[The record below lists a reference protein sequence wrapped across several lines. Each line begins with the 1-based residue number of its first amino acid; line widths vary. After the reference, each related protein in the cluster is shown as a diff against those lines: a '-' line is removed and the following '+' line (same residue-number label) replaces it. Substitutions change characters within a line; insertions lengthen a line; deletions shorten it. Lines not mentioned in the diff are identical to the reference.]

1 MTLSKVSWAM
11 TNPMFSAAIFD
22 VDGLLID
29 SERAIMRLWL
39 RATTDLDRPMTESD
53 YIPTIGRAAKES
65 AAILIER
72 LGRSVFERTYSRVQ
86 TEIETSDAAQLF
98 PPKPGAREI
107 LDRLR
112 AKGIPCV
119 VASSTVSVEV
129 RRRLHAV
136 HLLEFF
142 DAVIGGDQVALGK
155 PDPALYRL
163 AAGSLKTLPAKCL
176 AFEDS
181 DHGITAATAAEV
193 SVILVP
199 DIKEPAPASRQNSL
213 ATVASLTEAIQH
225 LDRWFK

>member
-1 MTLSKVSWAM
+1 
-11 TNPMFSAAIFD
+11 MFQAAIFD

-39 RATTDLDRPMTESD
+39 HATADLDCPMTESD

-72 LGRSVFERTYSRVQ
+72 LGPGAFERTYAEVQ
-86 TEIETSDAAQLF
+86 AAIQTSDPAQLF
-98 PPKPGAREI
+98 PPKPGARDI

-112 AKGIPCV
+112 AKGVRCV
-119 VASSTVSVEV
+119 VASSTVSAEV
-129 RRRLHAV
+129 RRRLEGV
-136 HLLEFF
+136 RLLEFF
-142 DAVIGGDQVALGK
+142 EAVIGGDRVVLGK

-163 AAGSLKTLPAKCL
+163 AAETLGVPPAKCL

-181 DHGITAATAAEV
+181 DHGISAATAAAV

-199 DIKEPAPASRQNSL
+199 DLKEPSPASRQNSL
-213 ATVASLTEAIQH
+213 ATVTSLTEAIQH

>member
-1 MTLSKVSWAM
+1 M

-39 RATTDLDRPMTESD
+39 RATADLDRPMTESD

-72 LGRSVFERTYSRVQ
+72 LGQSVFERTYSRVQ

-136 HLLEFF
+136 HLLGFF

-199 DIKEPAPASRQNSL
+199 DIKEPALASRQNSL

-225 LDRWFK
+225 VDRWFK

>member
-1 MTLSKVSWAM
+1 
-11 TNPMFSAAIFD
+11 MFQAAIFD

-39 RATTDLDRPMTESD
+39 HATANLDRPMTESD
-53 YIPTIGRAAKES
+53 YLPTIGRADGES

-72 LGRSVFERTYSRVQ
+72 LGASAFERLHAEVHTAIQ
-86 TEIETSDAAQLF
+86 TSDPAQLF
-98 PPKPGAREI
+98 PPKPGARDI

-112 AKGIPCV
+112 AKGVRCV
-119 VASSTVSVEV
+119 VASSTVSPEV
-129 RRRLHAV
+129 RRRLQGV

-142 DAVIGGDQVALGK
+142 EAVIGGDRVVLGK

-163 AAGSLKTLPAKCL
+163 AVETLGVPAANCL

-181 DHGITAATAAEV
+181 DHGICAATAAEV
-193 SVILVP
+193 SVVLVP
-199 DIKEPAPASRQNSL
+199 DLKEPSRLARQSSF
-213 ATVASLTEAIQH
+213 ATVGSLTEALKH

>member
-1 MTLSKVSWAM
+1 
-11 TNPMFSAAIFD
+11 MFRAAIFD

-39 RATTDLDRPMTESD
+39 RATADLARPMTESD
-53 YIPTIGRAAKES
+53 YLPTIGRAAKES

-72 LGRSVFERTYSRVQ
+72 LGQSVFERTYSRVQ
-86 TEIETSDAAQLF
+86 TEIQTSDAAELF

-107 LDRLR
+107 LEHLR

-129 RRRLHAV
+129 RRRLQGV
-136 HLLEFF
+136 HLLDFF
-142 DAVIGGDQVALGK
+142 SAVIGGDQAALGK

-163 AAGSLKTLPAKCL
+163 AATSLKTPPAQCL

-181 DHGITAATAAEV
+181 DHGITAATAAGGGGGRGPGGGGP
-193 SVILVP
+193 S
-199 DIKEPAPASRQNSL
+199 PAARRDGR
-213 ATVASLTEAIQH
+213 AAGAGRAEAVQ
-225 LDRWFK
+225 

>member
-1 MTLSKVSWAM
+1 
-11 TNPMFSAAIFD
+11 
-22 VDGLLID
+22 
-29 SERAIMRLWL
+29 
-39 RATTDLDRPMTESD
+39 
-53 YIPTIGRAAKES
+53 
-65 AAILIER
+65 
-72 LGRSVFERTYSRVQ
+72 
-86 TEIETSDAAQLF
+86 
-98 PPKPGAREI
+98 
-107 LDRLR
+107 
-112 AKGIPCV
+112 
-119 VASSTVSVEV
+119 
-129 RRRLHAV
+129 
-136 HLLEFF
+136 
-142 DAVIGGDQVALGK
+142 VALGK

>member
-1 MTLSKVSWAM
+1 M

-39 RATTDLDRPMTESD
+39 RATADLDRPMTESD
-53 YIPTIGRAAKES
+53 YIPIIGRAARES

-72 LGRSVFERTYSRVQ
+72 LGQSVFERTYSRVQ

-112 AKGIPCV
+112 AKGVPCV

-129 RRRLHAV
+129 RRRLHSV

>member
-1 MTLSKVSWAM
+1 
-11 TNPMFSAAIFD
+11 MFRAAIFD

-39 RATTDLDRPMTESD
+39 RATADLERPMIESD

-65 AAILIER
+65 AALLMER
-72 LGRSVFERTYSRVQ
+72 LGPGVFERMYAQVQ
-86 TEIETSDAAQLF
+86 TAIQTSDPAQLF
-98 PPKPGAREI
+98 PPKPGARDI
-107 LDRLR
+107 LERLR
-112 AKGIPCV
+112 AKSISCV
-119 VASSTVSVEV
+119 VASSTASAEV
-129 RRRLHAV
+129 RRRLQGV
-136 HLLEFF
+136 GLLPFF

-163 AAGSLKTLPAKCL
+163 AAETLAVPPAECL

-199 DIKEPAPASRQNSL
+199 DIKEPSPASRRNSL
-213 ATVASLTEAIQH
+213 ATLASLTEAIQH
-225 LDRWFK
+225 VDRWFK

>member
-1 MTLSKVSWAM
+1 M

-39 RATTDLDRPMTESD
+39 RATADLDRPMTESD

-112 AKGIPCV
+112 AKGVPCV

-129 RRRLHAV
+129 RRRLHSV

>member
-1 MTLSKVSWAM
+1 
-11 TNPMFSAAIFD
+11 MFSAAIFD

-29 SERAIMRLWL
+29 SERAIMQLWL
-39 RATTDLDRPMTESD
+39 RATAGLDRPMTRSD
-53 YIPTIGRAAKES
+53 YILTIGRAARES

-72 LGRSVFERTYSRVQ
+72 LGQSAFEKAYTEVQ
-86 TEIETSDAAQLF
+86 TTIQTSDPGQLF
-98 PPKPGAREI
+98 PPKPGAHEI

-112 AKGIPCV
+112 GRGIPCV
-119 VASSTVSVEV
+119 VASSTVSAEV
-129 RRRLHAV
+129 RRRLRGA

-163 AAGSLKTLPAKCL
+163 AAESLKTPPAKCL

-181 DHGITAATAAEV
+181 DHGISAATAARI

-199 DIKEPAPASRQNSL
+199 DIKEPGAASLQNSL
-213 ATVASLTEAIQH
+213 ATVGSLTEALQH
-225 LDRWFK
+225 IDCWFKSPD

>member
-1 MTLSKVSWAM
+1 
-11 TNPMFSAAIFD
+11 MFCAAIFD

-39 RATTDLDRPMTESD
+39 RATADLDRPMTESD
-53 YIPTIGRAAKES
+53 YLPTIGRAAKES
-65 AAILIER
+65 AAILTER
-72 LGRSVFERTYSRVQ
+72 LGQSVFERTHSRVQ
-86 TEIETSDAAQLF
+86 TEIQTSDPAQLF
-98 PPKPGAREI
+98 PPKPGAHEI
-107 LDRLR
+107 LECLR

-129 RRRLHAV
+129 RRRLQGV

-142 DAVIGGDQVALGK
+142 DAVIGGDQVTLGK

-163 AAGSLKTLPAKCL
+163 AAASLKRPPAQCL

-181 DHGITAATAAEV
+181 DHGITAATAAMV

-199 DIKEPAPASRQNSL
+199 DIKDPSPASRQNSL
-213 ATVASLTEAIQH
+213 ATLASLTEAIQH
-225 LDRWFK
+225 LDRWFERPD

>member
-1 MTLSKVSWAM
+1 M

-39 RATTDLDRPMTESD
+39 RATADLDRPMTESD

-72 LGRSVFERTYSRVQ
+72 LGQSVFERTYSRVQ

-112 AKGIPCV
+112 AKGVPCV

>member
-1 MTLSKVSWAM
+1 
-11 TNPMFSAAIFD
+11 MFRAAIFD

-39 RATTDLDRPMTESD
+39 RATADLDRPMTESD
-53 YIPTIGRAAKES
+53 YLPTIGRAAKES

-72 LGRSVFERTYSRVQ
+72 LGQSVFERTYSRVQ
-86 TEIETSDAAQLF
+86 TEIQTSDAAELF

-107 LDRLR
+107 LEHLR

-129 RRRLHAV
+129 RRRLQGV
-136 HLLEFF
+136 HLLDFF
-142 DAVIGGDQVALGK
+142 SAVIGGDQAALGK

-163 AAGSLKTLPAKCL
+163 AATSLKTPPAQCL

-181 DHGITAATAAEV
+181 DHGITAATAAKV

-199 DIKEPAPASRQNSL
+199 DIKEPSPASRQNSL

-225 LDRWFK
+225 LDRWFNRPG

>member
-1 MTLSKVSWAM
+1 
-11 TNPMFSAAIFD
+11 MFCAAIFD

-39 RATTDLDRPMTESD
+39 DATASLDRPMTESD

-72 LGRSVFERTYSRVQ
+72 LGQSAFERTYAEVQ
-86 TEIETSDAAQLF
+86 TAIQTSDPAQLF
-98 PPKPGAREI
+98 PAKPGARDI
-107 LDRLR
+107 LNRLR
-112 AKGIPCV
+112 AKGVPCV
-119 VASSTVSVEV
+119 VASSTVSAEV
-129 RRRLHAV
+129 RRRLQGV
-136 HLLEFF
+136 HLLGFF
-142 DAVIGGDQVALGK
+142 DAVIGGDRVPLGK

-163 AAGSLKTLPAKCL
+163 AAATLSTPPAKCL

-181 DHGITAATAAEV
+181 DHGITAAITAAI

-199 DIKEPAPASRQNSL
+199 DIKEPSPASRQGSL

>member
-1 MTLSKVSWAM
+1 MTALSANRS
-11 TNPMFSAAIFD
+11 FGAAIFD

-39 RATTDLDRPMTESD
+39 RATAGFARPMTESD
-53 YIPTIGRAAKES
+53 YIPTIGRAARES

-72 LGRSVFERTYSRVQ
+72 LGRRVFERTYADVQ
-86 TEIETSDAAQLF
+86 TAIQTSDPAQIF
-98 PPKPGAREI
+98 PPKPGAHDI
-107 LDRLR
+107 LMRLR
-112 AKGIPCV
+112 AKGVPCV
-119 VASSTVSVEV
+119 VASSTASAEV
-129 RRRLHAV
+129 RRRLAGV

-163 AAGSLKTLPAKCL
+163 AAGSLKTPPAKCL

-181 DHGITAATAAEV
+181 GHGITAATAAQV

-199 DIKEPAPASRQNSL
+199 DLEQPSPASRQNSL
-213 ATVASLTEAIQH
+213 ATVASLSEAIQH
-225 LDRWFK
+225 LDSWFE

>member
-1 MTLSKVSWAM
+1 
-11 TNPMFSAAIFD
+11 MFCAAIFD

-39 RATTDLDRPMTESD
+39 RATADLDRPMTQSD

-72 LGRSVFERTYSRVQ
+72 LGPGVFETRYAQVQ
-86 TEIETSDAAQLF
+86 TAIQTSDCAQLF
-98 PPKPGAREI
+98 PPKPGARDI

-112 AKGIPCV
+112 AKGVPCV
-119 VASSTVSVEV
+119 VASSTASAEV
-129 RRRLHAV
+129 RRRLQGV
-136 HLLEFF
+136 DLLQFF
-142 DAVIGGDQVALGK
+142 EAVIGGDQVALGK

-163 AAGSLKTLPAKCL
+163 AAETLGTSPAKCL

-181 DHGITAATAAEV
+181 DHGIAAATAAQI

-199 DIKEPAPASRQNSL
+199 DIKEPSPVSRQNSL
-213 ATVASLTEAIQH
+213 ATVASLTEAVQH

>member
-1 MTLSKVSWAM
+1 MYT
-11 TNPMFSAAIFD
+11 AAIFD

-39 RATTDLDRPMTESD
+39 HATGSLDRPMTESD

-65 AAILIER
+65 AAILIQR
-72 LGRSVFERTYSRVQ
+72 LGQSVFERAYAEVRTA
-86 TEIETSDAAQLF
+86 IETSDPAQLF
-98 PPKPGAREI
+98 PAKPGAREI
-107 LDRLR
+107 LERLR

-119 VASSTVSVEV
+119 VASSTGSAEV
-129 RRRLHAV
+129 RRRLHGV

-142 DAVIGGDQVALGK
+142 EAVIGGDQVALGK

-163 AAGSLKTLPAKCL
+163 AAGSLRTPPAKCL

-181 DHGITAATAAEV
+181 DHGISAATAARV

-199 DIKEPAPASRQNSL
+199 DIKEPSPAARQNSL
-213 ATVASLTEAIQH
+213 ATLASLTEAIQH
-225 LDRWFK
+225 IEQWFR